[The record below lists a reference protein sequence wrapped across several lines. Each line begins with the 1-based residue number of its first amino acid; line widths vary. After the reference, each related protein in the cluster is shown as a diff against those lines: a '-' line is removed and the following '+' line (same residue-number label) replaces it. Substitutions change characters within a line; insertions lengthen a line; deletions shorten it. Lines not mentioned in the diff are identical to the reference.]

1 MKEAKKAVRGSGRVS
16 FLARLD
22 AIKKMIEEGHPLLSI
37 YQEYE
42 KDFGFSYSQFVKY
55 VHKFIRSKQNASTE
69 LTIRETEKVTNKEPK
84 HARTRTPDEPAFISS
99 PTPRDDLIHPKP
111 KG

>member
-16 FLARLD
+16 FLARMD

-55 VHKFIRSKQNASTE
+55 VHKFIRRKPEERAEGNRTE
-69 LTIRETEKVTNKEPK
+69 ATAKVSSSRQSRDSALENLKLPTNKE
-84 HARTRTPDEPAFISS
+84 DIV
-99 PTPRDDLIHPKP
+99 
-111 KG
+111 